1 MFTCLSKLHNSIY
14 SFLQF
19 SRRKEIFKKKNANK
33 PNLPGVSQNVI
44 QHNVVFGLAR
54 RVVHVAHAG
63 TLNSYIIDSYRP

>member
-44 QHNVVFGLAR
+44 QHNWSFDKDKETTNRQDFACLISSKM
-54 RVVHVAHAG
+54 HF
-63 TLNSYIIDSYRP
+63 Y